1 MCFSQPW
8 HVCMYMC
15 LYVDNHAVVC
25 MCVCMKTTI
34 EYVCVYID
42 DHGMCMYVCLYVA
55 DHHVYVYIKEEPC

>member
-1 MCFSQPW
+1 
-8 HVCMYMC
+8 MYMC